1 MSRGRVFSKVGG
13 LTQTV
18 SGISTFVG
26 ISTFGSDVRIHGNTV
41 IDGTTTSTGNHTF
54 SSNVGITGTL
64 DVDGATTV
72 DGLTV
77 AELGTFSAGI
87 NVTGTIT
94 LQGTSTTQAI
104 KPQADSTYDIGTT
117 SIRYRAG
124 YFDDVYCGD
133 LNMSNEHRGG
143 NSIDGSWGSYQIEE
157 GENDLFIVN
166 KRSGKKFRFVM
177 EQV

>member
-1 MSRGRVFSKVGG
+1 MSRGRVLSKVGG
-13 LTQTV
+13 LTQTI

-26 ISTFGSDVRIHGNTV
+26 ISTFASDVRLHSGLTIDGNT
-41 IDGTTTSTGNHTF
+41 TSAG
-54 SSNVGITGTL
+54 NVGITGTL
-64 DVDGATTV
+64 DVDGATTL

-104 KPQADSTYDIGTT
+104 KPQADSTYDLGTT
-117 SIRYRAG
+117 SVRYRAG

-157 GENDLFIVN
+157 GENDLFITN

>member
-1 MSRGRVFSKVGG
+1 MSRGRVLSKVGG
-13 LTQTV
+13 LTQTI

-26 ISTFGSDVRIHGNTV
+26 ISTFGSDVRLHSGLTIDGNT
-41 IDGTTTSTGNHTF
+41 TSAG
-54 SSNVGITGTL
+54 NVGITGTL
-64 DVDGATTV
+64 DVDGATTL

-77 AELGTFSAGI
+77 AELGTFTAGI
-87 NVTGTIT
+87 NVTGDIT
-94 LQGTSTTQAI
+94 LQGTSVTQAFR
-104 KPQADSTYDIGTT
+104 PQADSTYDIGTT
-117 SIRYRAG
+117 SVRYRAG

-157 GENDLFIVN
+157 GENDLFITN